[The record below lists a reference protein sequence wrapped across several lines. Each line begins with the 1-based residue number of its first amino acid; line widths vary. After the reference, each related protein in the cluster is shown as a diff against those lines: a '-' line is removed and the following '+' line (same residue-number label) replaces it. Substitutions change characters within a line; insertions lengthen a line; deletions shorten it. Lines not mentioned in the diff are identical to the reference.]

1 MTGTYA
7 MRFNQ
12 GATVDLLLTWKTA
25 AGDLVD
31 VTGWSA
37 AMQVRTEP
45 GGALLASLS
54 SDSGE
59 IVLGGTAGTIRLLV
73 AATVTAAWAWRRGVY
88 DLLLTNTDDQAT
100 RLLEGP
106 ASVSGAVT
114 V

>member
-1 MTGTYA
+1 MTGTWP

-12 GATVDLLLTWKTA
+12 GATVDLLLTWTTDEK
-25 AGDLVD
+25 VPID

-45 GGALLASLS
+45 GGTLLASLS
-54 SDSGE
+54 SGTGE
-59 IVLGGTAGTIRLLV
+59 ITMGGTAGTIRLLV
-73 AATVTAAWAWRRGVY
+73 AADVTTAWVWRRGVY
-88 DLLLTNTDDQAT
+88 DLLLTNPDDQAT

-106 ASVSGAVT
+106 ASVSAAVT